1 MKSKAYDDYV
11 KENATRERVLSKHYD
26 GKPPSEIDSELGL
39 LPGESKRIVVNWWK
53 YDTLCSGK

>member
-1 MKSKAYDDYV
+1 MKSKAYESYV

-39 LPGESKRIVVNWWK
+39 LPGDARRIVVNWWK
-53 YDTLCSGK
+53 YDTTCSG